1 MGDRIMICTGCAGGE
16 SLAAAVAREIPVERI
31 ACMNVC
37 SAPVSV
43 AARAEGKAA
52 YLFTGVDPDRP
63 QDIVAFARLFAAAPD
78 GEIADARPAG
88 ELRFCLAGR
97 IPA

>member
-1 MGDRIMICTGCAGGE
+1 MTDRIIICTGCAGGAA
-16 SLAAAVAREIPVERI
+16 LAAALEGRVPVEET

-63 QDIVAFARLFAAAPD
+63 EDIAAFAALYAAAPD
-78 GEIADARPAG
+78 GQIMDARPIG
-88 ELRFCLAGR
+88 PLRFCLVGR
-97 IPA
+97 IPP